1 MSLLDDVFAKLKTSI
16 VGTKT
21 ASIDT
26 KLDNAA
32 KDIVAYRSQTS
43 RNNYIELIK
52 NLVTKTGI
60 DGNFTLPQG
69 TTQGGLNPSLF
80 GQAARV
86 QRYHMYDAITSNISY
101 CHRALRVLVDNIL
114 APDDITKSSLEI
126 KPKTNLD
133 KDTDSTEYTKT
144 MREFLDSIKLE
155 DYLDPIV
162 KNTLHMGDFFCEIAD
177 DKTALIS
184 KSAFLTEGEQQKL
197 NENTDT
203 LDFKITENQDI
214 SQYKIILDYSAF
226 DDGDESKGKM
236 TSNKIKL
243 LYYEPKRIIKLQ
255 SSIFPIC
262 FGYLVF
268 PLAVFSPQLMIQD
281 QTINTICSG
290 ILKSLEKKVPNLNIN
305 TIDSKDLV
313 DTIRLMVRESDP
325 GRALNI
331 RYVPPD
337 KMQHFMI
344 PSTKY
349 YPYGESIFDACQFS
363 AKVLIALE
371 TAVTIHRIN
380 RSIQKRK
387 IAIEIGLPRDAKKA
401 IERLKEEFRKR
412 KISMDSFGSVD
423 TIPSMVTS
431 FEDIYLPQKDGK
443 PFVDITPFDDAGSD
457 TGRGR
462 VEELKFMRDS
472 IVATLMVP
480 PSFLA
485 IEENLSNKCIE
496 LHEKI
501 KLLSGKNI
509 SLIELVNE
517 FNNTGQIKDK
527 WTYSY
532 DVETSKIV
540 PGKIIWGGVTRKN
553 AKVVKVTLDNGESN
567 IVTPDHHFML
577 RNGTYIEAKDLKPGD
592 SLMPLYTK
600 LTHIKTSK
608 KVPYELVYHPG
619 LDMWQETYRMVA
631 LHEGIVNIGDE
642 LNVHHEDLNPMNNS
656 PCNLQGLTNK
666 EHAYIHI
673 QHKNFITTG
682 RGNVNLENY
691 IEDTCIICG
700 KKFTRHIK
708 TNQTTCLKEC
718 RRERSRL
725 DGIKSFE
732 KRKYLCSPL
741 VELQCPYCGEIFARR
756 QSYID
761 DIKSGIITCGEKEC
775 YKKSFVDFNNTPERK
790 KIASEAGKKGIGK
803 RKNRLAEW
811 NKNDGFKTCVSKSL
825 EARGLLNHKVV
836 SVKWLTETVDTGDIT
851 VEKYHNFSLSSG
863 IIVSN
868 SALSEENII
877 FARTIVNHQKFFTTQ
892 VEELITKIYRLVDPE
907 KVDLIMDNVSITL
920 PSPKSLQFERE
931 AKYTSDLANLIQTLE
946 TIGVPRE
953 WAKRKYLTSIDWEE
967 VDKFKIEQDIDRNL
981 KTGDQPAEGGELG
994 MGAGLGGVGGLGGM
1008 GGTTF

>member
-1 MSLLDDVFAKLKTSI
+1 MSLLDDVFSRLKTSI

-26 KLDNAA
+26 KLDSAA

-60 DGNFTLPQG
+60 DGSNFMLPQG
-69 TTQGGLNPSLF
+69 SSQGGLNPALF

-86 QRYHMYDAITSNISY
+86 QRYHMYEAITANISY

-155 DYLDPIV
+155 DYLDPII
-162 KNTLHMGDFFCEIAD
+162 KNSLHMGDFFCEIAD
-177 DKTALIS
+177 DKTALMS
-184 KSAFLTEGEQQKL
+184 KSAFLTEANEQFLKEGREDRL
-197 NENTDT
+197 E
-203 LDFKITENQDI
+203 FKITE
-214 SQYKIILDYSAF
+214 SQEGQNKVSDFKIILDYSAF
-226 DDGDESKGKM
+226 DDGDSGTGKI
-236 TSNKIKL
+236 SANKIKL

-268 PLAVFSPQLMIQD
+268 PLAVFSPQLMVQD
-281 QTINTICSG
+281 QTINTICGG

-305 TIDSKDLV
+305 TIDSKDLI

-325 GRALNI
+325 SRALNI

-349 YPYGESIFDACQFS
+349 YPYGESIFDPCQFAS
-363 AKVLIALE
+363 KVLIALE

-387 IAIEIGLPRDAKKA
+387 IAVEIGLPRDAKKA

-443 PFVDITPFDDAGSD
+443 AFVDITPFDDAGSD

-485 IEENLSNKCIE
+485 IEENLSNK
-496 LHEKI
+496 
-501 KLLSGKNI
+501 
-509 SLIELVNE
+509 
-517 FNNTGQIKDK
+517 
-527 WTYSY
+527 
-532 DVETSKIV
+532 
-540 PGKIIWGGVTRKN
+540 
-553 AKVVKVTLDNGESN
+553 
-567 IVTPDHHFML
+567 
-577 RNGTYIEAKDLKPGD
+577 
-592 SLMPLYTK
+592 
-600 LTHIKTSK
+600 
-608 KVPYELVYHPG
+608 
-619 LDMWQETYRMVA
+619 
-631 LHEGIVNIGDE
+631 
-642 LNVHHEDLNPMNNS
+642 
-656 PCNLQGLTNK
+656 
-666 EHAYIHI
+666 
-673 QHKNFITTG
+673 
-682 RGNVNLENY
+682 
-691 IEDTCIICG
+691 
-700 KKFTRHIK
+700 
-708 TNQTTCLKEC
+708 
-718 RRERSRL
+718 
-725 DGIKSFE
+725 
-732 KRKYLCSPL
+732 
-741 VELQCPYCGEIFARR
+741 
-756 QSYID
+756 
-761 DIKSGIITCGEKEC
+761 
-775 YKKSFVDFNNTPERK
+775 
-790 KIASEAGKKGIGK
+790 
-803 RKNRLAEW
+803 
-811 NKNDGFKTCVSKSL
+811 
-825 EARGLLNHKVV
+825 
-836 SVKWLTETVDTGDIT
+836 
-851 VEKYHNFSLSSG
+851 
-863 IIVSN
+863 
-868 SALSEENII
+868 SALSEENIL
-877 FARTIVNHQKFFTTQ
+877 FARTIVNHQKYFTNQ
-892 VEELITKIYRLVDPE
+892 IQELITKIYRLVDPE
-907 KVDLIMDNVSITL
+907 KCDLIMDNVSITL

-931 AKYTSDLANLIQTLE
+931 SKYTSDLANLVQTLE

-953 WAKRKYLTSIDWEE
+953 WAKRKYLTSIDWAE
-967 VDKFKIEQDIDRNL
+967 VDNFKIEQEIDKNL
-981 KTGDQPAEGGELG
+981 KTGDLPPEEGGE
-994 MGAGLGGVGGLGGM
+994 MGTGLGGM
-1008 GGTTF
+1008 GGISGIGGGMGGTGGF

>member
-1 MSLLDDVFAKLKTSI
+1 MSLLDDVFSKLKTSI

-26 KLDNAA
+26 KLDLAA

-60 DGNFTLPQG
+60 DGSNFMLPQG
-69 TTQGGLNPSLF
+69 SSQGGLNPALF

-86 QRYHMYDAITSNISY
+86 QRYHMYEAITANISY

-155 DYLDPIV
+155 DYLDPII
-162 KNTLHMGDFFCEIAD
+162 KNSLHMGDFFCEIAD
-177 DKTALIS
+177 DKTALMS
-184 KSAFLTEGEQQKL
+184 KSAFLTEANQQY
-197 NENTDT
+197 
-203 LDFKITENQDI
+203 LDEGREDRFEFKITESQDGKDKI
-214 SQYKIILDYSAF
+214 NDFKIILDYSSF
-226 DDGDESKGKM
+226 DDGDSGAGKI
-236 TSNKIKL
+236 SANKVKL

-268 PLAVFSPQLMIQD
+268 PLAVFSPKLMVQD
-281 QTINTICSG
+281 QTINAICSG

-325 GRALNI
+325 SRALNI

-349 YPYGESIFDACQFS
+349 YPYGESIFDPCQFAS
-363 AKVLIALE
+363 KVLIALE

-387 IAIEIGLPRDAKKA
+387 IAVEIGLPRDAKKA

-472 IVATLMVP
+472 IVASLMVP

-485 IEENLSNKCIE
+485 IEENLSNK
-496 LHEKI
+496 
-501 KLLSGKNI
+501 
-509 SLIELVNE
+509 
-517 FNNTGQIKDK
+517 
-527 WTYSY
+527 
-532 DVETSKIV
+532 
-540 PGKIIWGGVTRKN
+540 
-553 AKVVKVTLDNGESN
+553 
-567 IVTPDHHFML
+567 
-577 RNGTYIEAKDLKPGD
+577 
-592 SLMPLYTK
+592 
-600 LTHIKTSK
+600 
-608 KVPYELVYHPG
+608 
-619 LDMWQETYRMVA
+619 
-631 LHEGIVNIGDE
+631 
-642 LNVHHEDLNPMNNS
+642 
-656 PCNLQGLTNK
+656 
-666 EHAYIHI
+666 
-673 QHKNFITTG
+673 
-682 RGNVNLENY
+682 
-691 IEDTCIICG
+691 
-700 KKFTRHIK
+700 
-708 TNQTTCLKEC
+708 
-718 RRERSRL
+718 
-725 DGIKSFE
+725 
-732 KRKYLCSPL
+732 
-741 VELQCPYCGEIFARR
+741 
-756 QSYID
+756 
-761 DIKSGIITCGEKEC
+761 
-775 YKKSFVDFNNTPERK
+775 
-790 KIASEAGKKGIGK
+790 
-803 RKNRLAEW
+803 
-811 NKNDGFKTCVSKSL
+811 
-825 EARGLLNHKVV
+825 
-836 SVKWLTETVDTGDIT
+836 
-851 VEKYHNFSLSSG
+851 
-863 IIVSN
+863 
-868 SALSEENII
+868 SALSEENIL
-877 FARTIVNHQKFFTTQ
+877 FARTIVNHQKYFTKQ
-892 VEELITKIYRLVDPE
+892 IQELITKIYRLVDPE
-907 KVDLIMDNVSITL
+907 KCDLIMDNVSITL

-931 AKYTSDLANLIQTLE
+931 SKYTSDLANLVQTLE

-953 WAKRKYLTSIDWEE
+953 WAKRKYLTSIDWTE
-967 VDKFKIEQDIDRNL
+967 VDNFKIESAIDKNL
-981 KTGDQPAEGGELG
+981 KTGDLPPEEGGG
-994 MGAGLGGVGGLGGM
+994 MGGGLGGM
-1008 GGTTF
+1008 GGMGGMGGAGGF